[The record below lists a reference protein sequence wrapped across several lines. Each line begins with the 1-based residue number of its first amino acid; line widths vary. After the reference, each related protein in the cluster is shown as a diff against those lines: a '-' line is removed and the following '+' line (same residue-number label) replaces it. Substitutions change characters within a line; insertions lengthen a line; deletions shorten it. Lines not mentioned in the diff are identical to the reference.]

1 MFAPKLKSILLPQ
14 FTDTLNIYPSPLYQV
29 SNANWSAFLKGILPT
44 LQSHGW
50 KNGTHG
56 GANWTVGTCICSHWL
71 CGPLE
76 CYWPLCG
83 RHGCSW
89 SVPRGG
95 FCLLPPHPPLPIPPY
110 PTPPRLPSHPP
121 PLLSILTAERDGKKY
136 LEIQPSETEKVS
148 YNRKQ

>member
-1 MFAPKLKSILLPQ
+1 MFAAKLNSILLPQ

-50 KNGTHG
+50 NNGTHG
-56 GANWTVGTCICSHWL
+56 GRQWTVGTCICSHWL

-83 RHGCSW
+83 CHGCSW

-95 FCLLPPHPPLPIPPY
+95 FCHLPLYPPLPVPPHPAPPPIP
-110 PTPPRLPSHPP
+110 PP
-121 PLLSILTAERDGKKY
+121 PLLSILMAERDSKKY